1 MLRTG
6 PRWVSFPQL
15 SPGAYD
21 LSDLS
26 KLTIAELLATHSAV
40 LDELRHRN
48 VIRSKNNPTGDYA
61 EWLVSTKLGLTL
73 EANSVKGFDAT
84 DSQGLRYQIKGRRV
98 TPENQSTQL
107 GVIRNL
113 DGKDFDFLVAVIF
126 NEDWQVR
133 CAAKIPHQTITSLTT
148 YRPHVNG
155 HIMHLRPA
163 VFDNPSVE
171 DVTHVLR
178 SKPG

>member
-1 MLRTG
+1 MNR
-6 PRWVSFPQL
+6 
-15 SPGAYD
+15 
-21 LSDLS
+21 SDFTE
-26 KLTIAELLATHSAV
+26 LTIAELLATHSAV

-48 VIRSKNNPTGDYA
+48 VIRSNNNPTGDYA

-73 EANSVKGFDAT
+73 EINSAKGFDAT

-98 TPENQSTQL
+98 TPENKSTQL

-126 NEDWQVR
+126 DANWQVR
-133 CAAKIPHQTITSLTT
+133 YAAKIPHQTVPLLAT

-155 HIMHLRPA
+155 HTMYLRPA
-163 VFDNPSVE
+163 VFDNPNVE
-171 DVTHVLR
+171 DVSHELR
-178 SKPG
+178 S